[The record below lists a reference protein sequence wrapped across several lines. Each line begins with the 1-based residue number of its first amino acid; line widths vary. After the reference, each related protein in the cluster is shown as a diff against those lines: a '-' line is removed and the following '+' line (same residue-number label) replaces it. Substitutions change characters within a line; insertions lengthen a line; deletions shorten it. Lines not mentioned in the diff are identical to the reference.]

1 MEAFPDY
8 YVVLGVPRFIK
19 EDGIRRA
26 YLREAWRH
34 HPDLCPDDPDAESS
48 MTSINVAYA
57 TLSDP
62 IRRAEYD
69 AQRSS
74 FLSRSPKASYT
85 ARGGRR
91 LSHASRAR
99 RRCPLK
105 SEDGLFGT
113 ALALLGRFIRYAVAT
128 LPL

>member
-91 LSHASRAR
+91 
-99 RRCPLK
+99 CPLK

-113 ALALLGRFIRYAVAT
+113 ALVLLGRFIRYAVAT